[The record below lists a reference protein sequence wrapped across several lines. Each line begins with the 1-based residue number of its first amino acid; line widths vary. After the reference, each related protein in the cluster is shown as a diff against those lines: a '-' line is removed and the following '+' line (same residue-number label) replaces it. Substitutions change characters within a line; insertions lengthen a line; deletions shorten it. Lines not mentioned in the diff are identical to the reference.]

1 VFRVSVACEG
11 IPPHVWPDALVDV
24 ESEFSKR
31 TWHHIVRCNWEA
43 GALILVVE
51 NDYDKDGA
59 AVADE
64 FSDAVAAY
72 APGTPGYRVR
82 VLSVVTSSV

>member
-11 IPPHVWPDALVDV
+11 IAPDAWPDALVDV

-31 TWHHIVRCNWEA
+31 TWHHVVHCSWEG
-43 GALILVVE
+43 GALILVV
-51 NDYDKDGA
+51 DKDGA
-59 AVADE
+59 AVAGE

-82 VLSVVTSSV
+82 VLSIATSGV

>member
-11 IPPHVWPDALVDV
+11 IAPNAWPDALVDV

-31 TWHHIVRCNWEA
+31 AWHHVVHCGWEG

-59 AVADE
+59 AVAGE

-72 APGTPGYRVR
+72 APGTPDYRVR
-82 VLSVVTSSV
+82 VLSIATSSV